1 MPSHP
6 HYFVLDERNEPVET
20 SFDEWARWATAHGTT
35 RKTSVGAHARVR
47 TYFQGLTDDV
57 TMPEPPHF
65 VHHVEGP
72 GLHGKSATS
81 PTYEEAIARHE
92 RIVTWLRD
100 RVARTGEVLR

>member
-1 MPSHP
+1 
-6 HYFVLDERNEPVET
+6 
-20 SFDEWARWATAHGTT
+20 
-35 RKTSVGAHARVR
+35 
-47 TYFQGLTDDV
+47 
-57 TMPEPPHF
+57 MPEPPHF